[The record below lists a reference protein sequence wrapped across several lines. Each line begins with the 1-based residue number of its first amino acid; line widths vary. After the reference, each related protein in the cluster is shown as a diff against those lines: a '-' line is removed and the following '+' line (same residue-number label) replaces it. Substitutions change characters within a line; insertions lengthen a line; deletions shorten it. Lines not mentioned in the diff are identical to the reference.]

1 MVQTSLGAKS
11 NPWIAY
17 MKQCRLNY
25 NSVKSETKPSEIDGM
40 TQESQ
45 IKKPSKR
52 GAVVE
57 NRTSDEGID
66 ETRPAKR
73 SKTTKPV
80 QGVKDLNGFRTL
92 ATFLPGPN
100 ADDGS

>member
-52 GAVVE
+52 CAVVE
-57 NRTSDEGID
+57 NRTSDEGLD
-66 ETRPAKR
+66 ETKPAKR
-73 SKTTKPV
+73 RKTTKPV
-80 QGVKDLNGFRTL
+80 QGVKDLNDFRSL
-92 ATFLPGPN
+92 ATFLAGPN
-100 ADDGS
+100 ADGSS

>member
-25 NSVKSETKPSEIDGM
+25 NSVKSEMKPSEIDGM

-45 IKKPSKR
+45 IKNLR
-52 GAVVE
+52 NVV
-57 NRTSDEGID
+57 R
-66 ETRPAKR
+66 
-73 SKTTKPV
+73 
-80 QGVKDLNGFRTL
+80 
-92 ATFLPGPN
+92 
-100 ADDGS
+100 